1 MSVKGGG
8 LAPVLGLC
16 LALFLSTVIPST
28 YANTIGFETD
38 EGSWISLDVSP
49 SGDSLVFELLGDLY
63 ELPIEGGKARLLV
76 GGSGFASQPR
86 FSPDGKKLVFVSD
99 RTGEDNL
106 WLASADGT
114 DLRQITQ
121 RNDGELISP
130 SWSPDGRTIYVSQ
143 LQSRRSMNSNVELW
157 AYPVD
162 GSGAAKVSTP
172 DMGRGSMLVSTFA
185 PGAYGPA
192 PTPSG
197 TEVYFTAAAPRQH
210 GDSSGPSAQIMK
222 VNLATGSVTPVFEP
236 NRVTFRPQLSADG
249 RWLAYGEL
257 REGITGLRALNLQ
270 SGEEHWLIRDIG
282 FSSLEAWASRD
293 MLPGFAFSLSNDSL
307 VFAYDGKIRQIR
319 LKDHRVDLIPFNAD
333 LSLTLEPRA
342 ISQTTISDGPVLA
355 RLAKGAVISPDGT
368 GYAFST
374 MGRIY
379 RVTDSE
385 HKPAQVTG
393 TSEFGEFHPAWSP
406 DGEWLA
412 YVTWNAQMGGAV
424 WKVKASGGFAE
435 KITRD
440 DAFYRNPAWSPDGKT
455 IIAIRAPKA
464 VRQEN
469 DRRTLGTAEEF
480 VQLSESG
487 AEAKSIAPAAGAV
500 RPHFTLDENRFYAY
514 SPRSGLASWNLDG
527 TDQQSILKVFG
538 SAGPAS
544 YPALASDV
552 LIAPDHRHALATVA
566 NQLYLIDMR
575 SVSKDQPSV
584 NVYIEGVAHQKLTSL
599 GADHFSWGNA
609 QTIAWSVGST
619 LFKKTIGTE
628 EVTEIQTEIS
638 FPRRISTGVVA
649 LTGARIITMDGG
661 SVFEEGDILIEG
673 NRIRAVGPSGSI
685 VIPQEATR
693 FDLRGSTIMPGIVD
707 IHAHWNPKRS
717 VLDLEDYNAY
727 ANLSYGVTALR
738 DPQSV
743 TDDIFVY
750 SDAVATGE
758 MVGPRIFSTGRGVFF
773 FNNFQSYEQVYAVL
787 ARYKYK
793 YRTHLLKA
801 YLPGNRQVRQWI
813 VRACKALNLIVT
825 AEGGADAKMNI
836 TFALDGFSGT
846 EHAVPIVPVQKDI
859 VELFSQSG
867 ISYTPTL
874 LVSFGGPFAADY
886 FIAERIGLDDE
897 KLRHFLPDKLIEK
910 RIELSRE
917 VDPEA
922 HIFPSVASGAREILE
937 AGGNVGLG
945 GHGEMQ
951 GLQVHWEMWAMAAGG
966 MKNSDVLRV
975 ATLEGAKAIGLDGDI
990 GSIEVGKLAD
1000 LIVLDNNPLEAI
1012 SHSNSVRLVMVNGVL
1027 YDASSL
1033 AEVWP
1038 LQRELPSTW
1047 WHGMSEAM
1055 ATSENIS
1062 SR

>member
-1 MSVKGGG
+1 
-8 LAPVLGLC
+8 
-16 LALFLSTVIPST
+16 
-28 YANTIGFETD
+28 
-38 EGSWISLDVSP
+38 
-49 SGDSLVFELLGDLY
+49 
-63 ELPIEGGKARLLV
+63 
-76 GGSGFASQPR
+76 
-86 FSPDGKKLVFVSD
+86 
-99 RTGEDNL
+99 
-106 WLASADGT
+106 
-114 DLRQITQ
+114 
-121 RNDGELISP
+121 
-130 SWSPDGRTIYVSQ
+130 
-143 LQSRRSMNSNVELW
+143 
-157 AYPVD
+157 
-162 GSGAAKVSTP
+162 
-172 DMGRGSMLVSTFA
+172 
-185 PGAYGPA
+185 
-192 PTPSG
+192 
-197 TEVYFTAAAPRQH
+197 
-210 GDSSGPSAQIMK
+210 
-222 VNLATGSVTPVFEP
+222 
-236 NRVTFRPQLSADG
+236 
-249 RWLAYGEL
+249 
-257 REGITGLRALNLQ
+257 
-270 SGEEHWLIRDIG
+270 
-282 FSSLEAWASRD
+282 
-293 MLPGFAFSLSNDSL
+293 
-307 VFAYDGKIRQIR
+307 
-319 LKDHRVDLIPFNAD
+319 
-333 LSLTLEPRA
+333 
-342 ISQTTISDGPVLA
+342 
-355 RLAKGAVISPDGT
+355 
-368 GYAFST
+368 
-374 MGRIY
+374 
-379 RVTDSE
+379 
-385 HKPAQVTG
+385 
-393 TSEFGEFHPAWSP
+393 
-406 DGEWLA
+406 
-412 YVTWNAQMGGAV
+412 
-424 WKVKASGGFAE
+424 
-435 KITRD
+435 
-440 DAFYRNPAWSPDGKT
+440 
-455 IIAIRAPKA
+455 
-464 VRQEN
+464 
-469 DRRTLGTAEEF
+469 
-480 VQLSESG
+480 
-487 AEAKSIAPAAGAV
+487 
-500 RPHFTLDENRFYAY
+500 
-514 SPRSGLASWNLDG
+514 
-527 TDQQSILKVFG
+527 
-538 SAGPAS
+538 
-544 YPALASDV
+544 
-552 LIAPDHRHALATVA
+552 
-566 NQLYLIDMR
+566 
-575 SVSKDQPSV
+575 
-584 NVYIEGVAHQKLTSL
+584 
-599 GADHFSWGNA
+599 
-609 QTIAWSVGST
+609 
-619 LFKKTIGTE
+619 
-628 EVTEIQTEIS
+628 
-638 FPRRISTGVVA
+638 
-649 LTGARIITMDGG
+649 
-661 SVFEEGDILIEG
+661 
-673 NRIRAVGPSGSI
+673 
-685 VIPQEATR
+685 
-693 FDLRGSTIMPGIVD
+693 MPGIVD

-846 EHAVPIVPVQKDI
+846 EHAVPIVPIQKDI

-886 FIAERIGLDDE
+886 FIGERIGLDDE

-1027 YDASSL
+1027 YDANSL

-1047 WHGMSEAM
+1047 WHGMSEAS